1 MLRNETWIS
10 LEMHIMKRDRNIDGV
25 FKKCWDKI
33 VGRWRRPTPNDVA
46 HTTTRFQEIII
57 AKENC

>member
-10 LEMHIMKRDRNIDGV
+10 LEMHSMKRDRNIDGV

-33 VGRWRRPTPNDVA
+33 VGRWRRPTPND
-46 HTTTRFQEIII
+46 RRWYYRPEIII